1 MVALSSLAM
10 HFKSKT
16 RTLENWLEHAKS
28 LESVHIQ
35 LFCIEKLHDICASGH
50 EEHRRFK
57 RGADLKQNVVHFV
70 LEHFSVEHFSE
81 EK

>member
-1 MVALSSLAM
+1 MALSSLAM

-28 LESVHIQ
+28 LDNA
-35 LFCIEKLHDICASGH
+35 LKNCTTYASGH

-57 RGADLKQNVVHFV
+57 RGAGLTVSP
-70 LEHFSVEHFSE
+70 FS
-81 EK
+81 